1 MIDLMRHVQSWL
13 RKWSEKKAS
22 PSIKK
27 HPRDKIQ
34 QKRIDSDCHHTKQRK
49 RKAKQ
54 NKTKNRKFKA

>member
-27 HPRDKIQ
+27 HPRDKTSKYIKK
-34 QKRIDSDCHHTKQRK
+34 KRIDSDFHHK
-49 RKAKQ
+49 RKNTPKQ
-54 NKTKNRKFKA
+54 NKESK